1 MSRLGFFGGSFNP
14 ITKAHVDLILEAI
27 DKYSLDK
34 VYFVPMNDK
43 YKKQGLLPL
52 ELRKDMIEIALED
65 YPNKMDV
72 FLIDND
78 KDFFTVIKH
87 PQISTRKKKEIFI
100 NIFKDKIDE
109 ELLSFLLIL
118 IEKKRISHIR
128 KKLDQMK
135 EIYLEKHNT
144 LEAVVKSAVPLLD
157 EEVNQLKGKIETKYN
172 KKIQMK
178 LVVDKTLLGGLY
190 VRVGDDVIDGTV
202 KSKLDEMKEIMLKK

>member
-1 MSRLGFFGGSFNP
+1 MAEEKN
-14 ITKAHVDLILEAI
+14 KVDE
-27 DKYSLDK
+27 
-34 VYFVPMNDK
+34 FMND
-43 YKKQGLLPL
+43 L
-52 ELRKDMIEIALED
+52 ETIC
-65 YPNKMDV
+65 N
-72 FLIDND
+72 LIDND